1 MGNTHDFSAVGQFAY
16 RINIQYFILSSQN
29 IYKIQQQ
36 YSDRFQ
42 KTERYSPF
50 NMRNHV
56 PFTLK
61 TFNKMEN
68 KEKDHHR
75 DFPLH

>member
-16 RINIQYFILSSQN
+16 RINIQYFILSRQN

-42 KTERYSPF
+42 KPERYSPF
-50 NMRNHV
+50 NMRDHV
-56 PFTLK
+56 LITTETSI
-61 TFNKMEN
+61 TFNKMEH
-68 KEKDHHR
+68 KD
-75 DFPLH
+75 